1 MLQVNALILFP
12 VPKIPAT
19 VERRWPRR
27 RRACGPRGHAHLR
40 HVARRADPFW
50 AGGNWVVASNQ
61 RAPKEMI
68 GWDRYLESN
77 MRPMLP

>member
-1 MLQVNALILFP
+1 MFHKRARSRAEPTPIHKLPHARLTT
-12 VPKIPAT
+12 KIYL
-19 VERRWPRR
+19 
-27 RRACGPRGHAHLR
+27 AHY
-40 HVARRADPFW
+40 ARRADPFW